1 MTVGR
6 IPSVEGGIQPTI
18 FDAKGDLLTA
28 TANDTPARL
37 AVGATSGMS
46 LEVDS
51 TTSTGL
57 AWKGAI
63 TCAAISTTVFTIAN
77 ATFTTLT
84 FDSEL
89 WDTDAMHS
97 TSTNTSR
104 ITVPKT
110 GYYRVELQ
118 GIWQSNSN
126 ANRGARILKNGSTFF
141 TQFQEA
147 QNIGDLQFYYPYTMQ
162 LTAGDYVEVQMYQ
175 DSGTSLVW
183 YNRGQDGMFLVTWI
197 GA

>member
-6 IPSVEGGIQPTI
+6 IPVIEGGIQPTI

-37 AVGATSGMS
+37 AVGTTSGMS

-57 AWKGAI
+57 VWKGAI
-63 TCAAISTTVFTIAN
+63 TCSVYNTTVFTPAT

-84 FDSEL
+84 WDGEFWDS
-89 WDTDAMHS
+89 DSMHS

-110 GYYRVELQ
+110 GYYRIELQ
-118 GIWQSNSN
+118 GIWQNN
-126 ANRGARILKNGSTFF
+126 TTGGRGARFLNNGSAIF
-141 TQFQEA
+141 TQFLDA
-147 QNIGDLQFYYPYTMQ
+147 VDGDFNYYYPYTAK
-162 LTAGDYVEVQMYQ
+162 LNANDYLEVQVYQ
-175 DSGTSLVW
+175 DSGGVLTW
-183 YNRGQDGMFLVTWI
+183 YNRSQDGMFLVTWI